1 MYKRQVY
8 NDSIEAFVPGEL
20 SQNGHS
26 AGASRG
32 SFSLTDCLQEGHNIA
47 NTMAKALN
55 LEVAEQIIPETNE
68 NTIVPIEAL
77 WRVPGK
83 GKKFVDLQDD
93 VTESDITLAHREGY
107 VSVEHLKRY
116 TTLGMGT
123 DQGKTSNLNGQA
135 IIGSREVR
143 TN

>member
-1 MYKRQVY
+1 MFTFIVTLAANQFTMTL
-8 NDSIEAFVPGEL
+8 EAFVPGEL

-55 LEVAEQIIPETNE
+55 LEVAEQIIPETDE
-68 NTIVPIEAL
+68 NTIVPIAAL

-83 GKKFVDLQDD
+83 GK
-93 VTESDITLAHREGY
+93 
-107 VSVEHLKRY
+107 
-116 TTLGMGT
+116 
-123 DQGKTSNLNGQA
+123 NL
-135 IIGSREVR
+135 
-143 TN
+143 